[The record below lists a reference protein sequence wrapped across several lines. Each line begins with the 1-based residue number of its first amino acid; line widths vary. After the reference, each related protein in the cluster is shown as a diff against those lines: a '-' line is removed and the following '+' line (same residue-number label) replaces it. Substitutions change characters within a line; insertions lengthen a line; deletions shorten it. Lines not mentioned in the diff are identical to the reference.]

1 MGGAEG
7 VVDIENLQPARL
19 HGRAE
24 LIEQSRGEPRRLGLA
39 RRVLQTAH
47 GRLRAKRRA
56 RLRAAADRE
65 FHQRVV
71 PQPVEVDGVLVPAGD
86 RRHASRYHLK
96 HRVPDTGRIAAI
108 RHRISKPS
116 AYTKLALRSPQQQ
129 QAAIRGLVTTLKI
142 YCEFLASDRWQVK
155 RKQHIVGHG
164 GCGAGLIREATC
176 LDNDLLCESATLCHS
191 RLTNPH
197 AGA

>member
-1 MGGAEG
+1 MRKLAGSNTI
-7 VVDIENLQPARL
+7 VRMP
-19 HGRAE
+19 RA
-24 LIEQSRGEPRRLGLA
+24 IEQSRGEPRRLGLA
-39 RRVLQTAH
+39 RRVLQAAH
-47 GRLRAKRRA
+47 GRLRAQRRA
-56 RLRAAADRE
+56 RLRAAADHE

-71 PQPVEVDGVLVPAGD
+71 PQPVEVDGVL
-86 RRHASRYHLK
+86 
-96 HRVPDTGRIAAI
+96 RVPDTGRIAAI

-155 RKQHIVGHG
+155 RKHGHG

-197 AGA
+197 AGT